1 MSTADPKATSDLYSL
16 RIAVKSLLALLS
28 SFQTSLTSVKA
39 SSPSDISSQPN
50 PLRLLSDACALL
62 KAQTTKLSL
71 LILNK
76 PFTPT
81 AITFILNNLSTEC
94 LPAMITALELC
105 PSKQYTTFLR
115 EHIRAN
121 LLRIMKEMTL
131 LLGTIPVDEKVLAT
145 SVSSANDEKGR
156 DTLSSTGVIWEV
168 CDTLMALGSDGL
180 VDLAIKKADAYHALI
195 KDAIAEL
202 EEWNPDQEEDDLFGS
217 TSSSQSESNQ
227 DVDSERTAELP
238 PVTAMNTMTLTP
250 PATPT
255 PIRQMYDQTLAT
267 LRLIRLLYPAL
278 RKRRVQTFP
287 SIDISTSSDQ
297 LPTSW
302 QIYAFDNLM
311 KSLRTFSET
320 ADDLAGS
327 LYSQDEEQAS
337 GGLEFIKILAFEC
350 IQDADQSWDR
360 RDDEFTA
367 WAKKWAGRLEELSPH
382 SRRPNS

>member
-1 MSTADPKATSDLYSL
+1 MLTADSKATSDLDSL
-16 RIAVKSLLALLS
+16 RIAVESLLALLS
-28 SFQTSLTSVKA
+28 SFQASLSSTKA
-39 SSPSDISSQPN
+39 SPPSEISNQPN
-50 PLRLLSDACALL
+50 PLRLLKDSSALL

-81 AITFILNNLSTEC
+81 AITFILNKLSTEC
-94 LPAMITALELC
+94 LPAMMTALELC

-131 LLGTIPVDEKVLAT
+131 LLGTIPVDERGLAT
-145 SVSSANDEKGR
+145 SVSSVNDERGR

-168 CDTLMALGSDGL
+168 CDTFVALGSDGL
-180 VDLAIKKADAYHALI
+180 VDVAIKKADAYHALI

-202 EEWNPDQEEDDLFGS
+202 EEWNPDEEEDDMFSS
-217 TSSSQSESNQ
+217 TSSSKSESNQ
-227 DVDSERTAELP
+227 DADIERTAESP
-238 PVTAMNTMTLTP
+238 PTTAMNAMTLTP

-255 PIRQMYDQTLAT
+255 PIRQMYDQTLST
-267 LRLIRLLYPAL
+267 LRMIRLLYPAF

-287 SIDISTSSDQ
+287 SINMSTDQ

-320 ADDLAGS
+320 ADELAGS

-350 IQDADQSWDR
+350 IQDADLNWDR
-360 RDDEFTA
+360 REDEFTA
-367 WAKKWAGRLEELSPH
+367 WAKKWKERLEELDPH
-382 SRRPNS
+382 SRR

>member
-1 MSTADPKATSDLYSL
+1 
-16 RIAVKSLLALLS
+16 
-28 SFQTSLTSVKA
+28 
-39 SSPSDISSQPN
+39 
-50 PLRLLSDACALL
+50 
-62 KAQTTKLSL
+62 
-71 LILNK
+71 
-76 PFTPT
+76 
-81 AITFILNNLSTEC
+81 
-94 LPAMITALELC
+94 
-105 PSKQYTTFLR
+105 
-115 EHIRAN
+115 
-121 LLRIMKEMTL
+121 MTL

>member
-1 MSTADPKATSDLYSL
+1 MSTADSKATSDLYSL

-39 SSPSDISSQPN
+39 SSLSDISSQPN

-145 SVSSANDEKGR
+145 SVSSVNDEKGR

-202 EEWNPDQEEDDLFGS
+202 EEWNPDEEEDDLFGS

-227 DVDSERTAELP
+227 DADSERTAELP
-238 PVTAMNTMTLTP
+238 PITAMNTMTLTP

>member
-1 MSTADPKATSDLYSL
+1 MSTADSKATTDLYSL
-16 RIAVKSLLALLS
+16 RIAVKSVLALLS
-28 SFQTSLTSVKA
+28 SFQSSLTSSEA
-39 SSPSDISSQPN
+39 FPPSDISNQPN

-71 LILNK
+71 LIINK

-81 AITFILNNLSTEC
+81 AITFILNNISTEC
-94 LPAMITALELC
+94 LPALITALELC
-105 PSKQYTTFLR
+105 PSKQYTALLR

-121 LLRIMKEMTL
+121 LLRIMKEMTSL
-131 LLGTIPVDEKVLAT
+131 LATIPVDEKVLVT
-145 SVSSANDEKGR
+145 SVGSVNEENGR

-168 CDTLMALGSDGL
+168 CDTLMALASNGL
-180 VDLAIKKADAYHALI
+180 VDLAVNKADAYHALI
-195 KDAIAEL
+195 KDALAEL
-202 EEWNPDQEEDDLFGS
+202 EEWNPDEEDDDMFSSGS
-217 TSSSQSESNQ
+217 SAQSESNQ
-227 DVDSERTAELP
+227 GVDSEHAAGSP
-238 PVTAMNTMTLTP
+238 PTTAMNAMTLTP

-267 LRLIRLLYPAL
+267 LRMIRLLYPAL

-287 SIDISTSSDQ
+287 SINSSTPMDQ

-320 ADDLAGS
+320 ADELAGS

-337 GGLEFIKILAFEC
+337 GGLEAIRIFALEC
-350 IQDADQSWDR
+350 IQDVDQSWDR
-360 RDDEFTA
+360 KEDEFTA
-367 WAKKWAGRLEELSPH
+367 WAQKWARRLEEIS
-382 SRRPNS
+382 PNS